1 MTSFLLTTD
10 EATADAG
17 GFDEV
22 LLWSGSSPRTTFI
35 GPLDQHLS
43 SFGQV
48 RSENVDFVR
57 LALGVFAAD
66 RSVRRKGGGSDW
78 NAREIELTVEVG
90 DPAAWAAQAE
100 ELSTVIGFLTGDS
113 WTFQFAQAAP
123 NAVEPLPLEEPTPDR
138 TVLLSGGADSAAG
151 ALAAALKLPEGS
163 TLQLVSHF
171 SAPSISPYQKDLV
184 KRIRTLAPDRTVI
197 HRRVGLNRHSK
208 RLDGSNFKSEPSSR
222 SRSLLFLS
230 LGLAAA
236 ERSGSP
242 LLIPEN
248 GFASL
253 NPPLGPERRGALSTH
268 TTHPR
273 FLAEMQDVLT
283 KVGAHGLIENPF
295 QGLTKGEMFSEVSA
309 LIGADAASEY
319 LSASNSCAHTD
330 ARFQGAPPG
339 ASCGVCFGCL
349 VRRASFHAADLTDAT
364 SYLATDPDNRYA
376 DFVRQ
381 KSIVEAMHDFVADD
395 PKPYVVM
402 KMSLPDGYPAGQALD
417 LCRRGVT
424 EMRAFVS

>member
-10 EATADAG
+10 ETTADAG

-43 SFGQV
+43 TFGQV
-48 RSENVDFVR
+48 RRENVDFVR
-57 LALGVFAAD
+57 LALGVFSAD
-66 RSVRRKGGGSDW
+66 RSVRRRSGGSDW
-78 NAREIELTVEVG
+78 NAREMELTVEVG
-90 DPAAWAAQAE
+90 DPAAWAAQAD
-100 ELSTVIGFLTGDS
+100 ELSAVIGFLTGDH
-113 WTFQFAQAAP
+113 WTFSFTQAAP
-123 NAVEPLPLEEPTPDR
+123 NAVEPLPLDEPMPDR

-151 ALAAALKLPEGS
+151 ALAAALDLPEGS
-163 TLQLVSHF
+163 SLQLVSHF
-171 SAPSISPYQKDLV
+171 SAPSISPFQKDLV
-184 KRIRTLAPDRTVI
+184 RRIRALAPGRTVI
-197 HRRVGLNRHSK
+197 HRRIGLNRHSK
-208 RLDGSNFKSEPSSR
+208 RLNGSTFKNEPSSR

-236 ERSGSP
+236 ERSGGP

-273 FLAEMQDVLT
+273 FLAELQDVLT
-283 KVGAHGLIENPF
+283 KVGAHGTIENPF
-295 QGLTKGEMFSEVSA
+295 QTLTKGEMFSEVSA

-349 VRRASFHAADLTDAT
+349 VRRASFHASGLADAT
-364 SYLATDPDNRYA
+364 GYLATDPDNRFA
-376 DFVRQ
+376 EFVTQ
-381 KSIVEAMHDFVADD
+381 KSIVKAMYDFVADD
-395 PKPYVVM
+395 PRPFVVM
-402 KMSLPDGYPAGQALD
+402 KMSLPDGYAASQALD
-417 LCRRGVT
+417 LCGRGVS
-424 EMRAFVS
+424 ELRAFLS